1 MIGGGE
7 PAPELSVPL
16 RRVSGLRYG
25 ENPHQP
31 AAFYSDLSLAEAG
44 RGGIAGAIQHHGKE
58 VTHSPTLPALAPFT
72 DQEVS
77 RLLPMHIQYTMREP
91 FFLPRRVQFIKAICS
106 MRMAVCRGHAGHV
119 LSD

>member
-58 VTHSPTLPALAPFT
+58 VTHSFSSLHWHPSQT
-72 DQEVS
+72 
-77 RLLPMHIQYTMREP
+77 
-91 FFLPRRVQFIKAICS
+91 RRCL
-106 MRMAVCRGHAGHV
+106 VCC
-119 LSD
+119 LCIYSTP

>member
-1 MIGGGE
+1 MNITRFNENANLTMTGGEE

-31 AAFYSDLSLAEAG
+31 AAFYADLSLAEAG

-58 VTHSPTLPALAPFT
+58 VL
-72 DQEVS
+72 
-77 RLLPMHIQYTMREP
+77 R
-91 FFLPRRVQFIKAICS
+91 
-106 MRMAVCRGHAGHV
+106 
-119 LSD
+119 

>member
-1 MIGGGE
+1 MAGGGE

-25 ENPHQP
+25 ENPHQL

-58 VTHSPTLPALAPFT
+58 VNCP
-72 DQEVS
+72 
-77 RLLPMHIQYTMREP
+77 RLLTRTRLLYTKEDPQHGCAHSSRPIRHRQPVKSLAQE
-91 FFLPRRVQFIKAICS
+91 
-106 MRMAVCRGHAGHV
+106 G
-119 LSD
+119 LS

>member
-1 MIGGGE
+1 MTGGGE

-31 AAFYSDLSLAEAG
+31 AAFYTDLSLAEAG

-58 VTHSPTLPALAPFT
+58 VQSLAG
-72 DQEVS
+72 
-77 RLLPMHIQYTMREP
+77 LLSNKTKP
-91 FFLPRRVQFIKAICS
+91 
-106 MRMAVCRGHAGHV
+106 
-119 LSD
+119 LSISEQ

>member
-31 AAFYSDLSLAEAG
+31 AAFYSDLSLAESG

-58 VTHSPTLPALAPFT
+58 VTHSFPPCIGTLHRPGG
-72 DQEVS
+72 VS
-77 RLLPMHIQYTMREP
+77 SVAYAYTVHHEGALLPTSACVIH
-91 FFLPRRVQFIKAICS
+91 
-106 MRMAVCRGHAGHV
+106 
-119 LSD
+119 